1 VSADQVEEDL
11 NKIRSS
17 FGLYRFFLIP
27 VLFTIALW
35 LLLVPTYK
43 AWIVSHTPVLWTE
56 ATKSSQKLNPPKL
69 PELRS
74 DAFKLGELFHLFK
87 TTNGQKQQN
96 SILEDASKI
105 LKTKLTLTED
115 QFRGILQEILDFE
128 GHKSI

>member
-1 VSADQVEEDL
+1 MTPDQVEEDF

-27 VLFTIALW
+27 VLFTLALW
-35 LLLVPTYK
+35 LLMVPTYK
-43 AWIVSHTPVLWTE
+43 AWIVSHAPVLWTE
-56 ATKSSQKLNPPKL
+56 ATKSSQKLNPPPL

-74 DAFKLGELFHLFK
+74 DAFKLGELFQLFK

-105 LKTKLTLTED
+105 LKTKITLTED

-128 GHKSI
+128 AHKSI